1 LYLDLEGKL
10 LEIAEDAAAD
20 AGKRLLKLFRSE
32 RISVRRKFDYPGS
45 IVTNAD
51 REAEKL
57 ILDRI
62 RKSRIKCS
70 IISEE
75 AGILNYGSRNV
86 VWAVDPLDGTFN
98 YVKGIPHFAVSIGAL
113 INRKT
118 ILGVIHNPTLDE
130 MYTAIRGRGA
140 CLNGARIYVSSARSL
155 RNSSLVFEWW
165 NPEPSIPDP
174 LLLAKR
180 IYRFTRS
187 LRSPGAVSLN
197 LCSVAS
203 GKFDGLVTVYRKA
216 PIYEIA
222 AGCMIVQE
230 AGGLLTNSIWESW
243 EGFTRSLIAGGA
255 RVHDQLMALIRD

>member
-1 LYLDLEGKL
+1 MDLEGKL

-20 AGKRLLKLFRSE
+20 AGKRLLKLFGSE

-75 AGILNYGSRNV
+75 AGTLNYGSRNV

-98 YVKGIPHFAVSIGAL
+98 YVKGIPHFAASIGVL

-118 ILGVIHNPTLDE
+118 ILGVIYNPTLDE

-140 CLNGARIYVSSARSL
+140 CLKWRQIRCFKRAIAPKFISS
-155 RNSSLVFEWW
+155 V
-165 NPEPSIPDP
+165 
-174 LLLAKR
+174 
-180 IYRFTRS
+180 
-187 LRSPGAVSLN
+187 
-197 LCSVAS
+197 
-203 GKFDGLVTVYRKA
+203 
-216 PIYEIA
+216 
-222 AGCMIVQE
+222 
-230 AGGLLTNSIWESW
+230 
-243 EGFTRSLIAGGA
+243 
-255 RVHDQLMALIRD
+255 

>member
-1 LYLDLEGKL
+1 MDLETKL
-10 LEIAEDAAAD
+10 LEVAEDAAEA
-20 AGKRLLKLFRSE
+20 AGKKLLKLFRSK
-32 RISVRRKFDYPGS
+32 RLSVRRKFDYPGS

-51 REAEKL
+51 READKL

-70 IISEE
+70 VISEE
-75 AGILNYGSRNV
+75 AGTLNYGSRDV

-98 YVKGIPHFAVSIGAL
+98 YVKGIPHFAVSIGVL
-113 INRKT
+113 INRQT
-118 ILGVIHNPTLDE
+118 ILGVIYNPTLDE
-130 MYTAIRGRGA
+130 MFTAIRGRGA
-140 CLNGARIYVSSARSL
+140 CSNGARIHVSSARSL
-155 RNSSLVFEWW
+155 RNSSLIFEWW
-165 NPEPSIPDP
+165 SPEPSIPDP

-187 LRSPGAVSLN
+187 LRSPGAVALN

-216 PIYEIA
+216 PIYETA

-230 AGGLLTNSIWESW
+230 AGGILTNSIAESW

-255 RVHDQLMALIRD
+255 RIHDRLMALIRV

>member
-1 LYLDLEGKL
+1 LDLEGKL

-75 AGILNYGSRNV
+75 AGTLNYGSRNV

-98 YVKGIPHFAVSIGAL
+98 YVKGIPHFAVSLGAL

-118 ILGVIHNPTLDE
+118 ILGVIYNPTLGE

-140 CLNGARIYVSSARSL
+140 CLNGARIHVSSARSL

-165 NPEPSIPDP
+165 NPESSIPDP

-243 EGFTRSLIAGGA
+243 EGYTRSLIAGNS
-255 RVHDQLMALIRD
+255 RIHDRLMALIHN

>member
-1 LYLDLEGKL
+1 MELERKL
-10 LEIAEDAAAD
+10 LEVAEDATEV
-20 AGKRLLKLFRSE
+20 AGKKLLKLFRSE

-51 REAEKL
+51 LEAEKL
-57 ILDRI
+57 ILDKI

-70 IISEE
+70 VISEE
-75 AGILNYGSRNV
+75 AGVLNYGSRKV

-98 YVKGIPHFAVSIGAL
+98 YVKGIPHFAVSIGVL
-113 INRKT
+113 IDRKT
-118 ILGVIHNPTLDE
+118 ILGVIYNPTLDE
-130 MYTAIRGRGA
+130 MFTAIRGRGA
-140 CLNGARIYVSSARSL
+140 CLNGDRIHVSSARSL

-187 LRSPGAVSLN
+187 LRAPGAVALN

-216 PIYEIA
+216 PIYETA

-243 EGFTRSLIAGGA
+243 EGFTRSLIAGGE
-255 RVHDQLMALIRD
+255 RIHDQLMTLIRD